1 MLNHMVEDRAIALDG
16 VFRAL
21 ADPTR
26 RGMLRRL
33 AGGERS
39 IGELAQPFA
48 MTFAAAS
55 KHVKVLEASGL
66 VRREVRGRRHVCRL
80 EPAPLA
86 TADAWLEFYRQFWR
100 ERLDDLAAA
109 LEAED
114 EAAGNSGEQG

>member
-1 MLNHMVEDRAIALDG
+1 MVEDRAAALDG
-16 VFRAL
+16 VFHAL

-33 AGGERS
+33 ALGERS

-55 KHVKVLEASGL
+55 KHVKVLETVGL

-80 EPAPLA
+80 DTAPLA

-114 EAAGNSGEQG
+114 EAAGNSGEQE